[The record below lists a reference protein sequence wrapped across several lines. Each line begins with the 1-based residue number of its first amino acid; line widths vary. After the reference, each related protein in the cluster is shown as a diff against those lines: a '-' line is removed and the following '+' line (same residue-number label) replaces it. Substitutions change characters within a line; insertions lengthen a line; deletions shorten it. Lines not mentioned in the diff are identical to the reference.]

1 MENVVV
7 KESRISG
14 KGVFS
19 SRNFGKGEVILEMD
33 DSHVVTDP
41 SKLTK
46 EQHEFELDYLADGK
60 IVVMQAPERYIN
72 HSCDPNCY
80 VKTANGIRKVFAMR
94 DIHKGEEI
102 VGDYSINGYN
112 EGTFKCRCRSKNCR
126 VVFQGSFFRLPKP
139 LQKKYLPYL
148 DDWFIE
154 QFKDEIGRLQCS
166 E

>member
-1 MENVVV
+1 MQNVVV
-7 KESRISG
+7 KKSRISG

-19 SRNFGKGEVILEMD
+19 SRSFSKDELILEMD
-33 DSHVVTDP
+33 DSRVVTDP
-41 SKLTK
+41 SNLTK

-112 EGTFKCRCRSKNCR
+112 EGTFRCRCKSKNCR
-126 VVFQGSFFRLPKP
+126 VIFQGNFFRLPKE
-139 LQKKYLPYL
+139 LQKKYLQYL
-148 DDWFIE
+148 DDWFVE
-154 QFKDEIGRLQCS
+154 QFKDEIGRLRCS